1 MGDLRKSTLFQVVC
15 PVISTINLED
25 VIHET
30 SLDGVMRQAKA
41 TMNALDMADHGFFLD
56 EEEARREAAARLR
69 IHRDAIDK
77 QIIENDVAIA
87 KLREG
92 RRGSPVRPVKVTK
105 K

>member
-1 MGDLRKSTLFQVVC
+1 MADLRKSTLFQVVC
-15 PVISTINLED
+15 PVISIGNLEE

-30 SLDGVMRQAKA
+30 TLDGVMRQAKA
-41 TMNALDMADHGFFLD
+41 TMNAHDMADHGFFLD
-56 EEEARREAAARLR
+56 EEEARIEAAVRLR
-69 IHRDAIDK
+69 TQQAAIDK